1 MPEQRE
7 SQNIRLR
14 SAFTLIEL
22 LVVIAIIAILAAI
35 LFPVFSQA
43 REKARAISCL
53 SNMKQ
58 MATATMMYQQ
68 DYDEVLFFRS
78 SSATQV
84 MRTPISNSSNASR
97 WWNVIMPYIKS
108 NQLFACPSDSLPS
121 LSPDING
128 VDDIKRSYIANT
140 APEELS
146 DAAVADPVETI
157 VVTEKLDYIGNQ
169 TTTPNTSSWI
179 GAFNGEMSLNPA
191 LNGVAVRHQ
200 GGMNCSFF
208 DGHARWTRL
217 EVVVASRELSGC
229 QLMHD
234 YPTVTLCDASIP
246 GCLSIGPN
254 NICNAFIPYSN

>member
-1 MPEQRE
+1 MN
-7 SQNIRLR
+7 SQYSNS
-14 SAFTLIEL
+14 SAQQSRYSGFTLIEL

-58 MATATMMYQQ
+58 IATVTLMYQQ
-68 DYDEVLFFRS
+68 DYDEVLFFRT
-78 SSATQV
+78 SSATQI
-84 MRTPISNSSNASR
+84 MRTPLPNSSNAAK
-97 WWNVIMPYIKS
+97 WWNMVMPYVKS
-108 NQLFACPSDSLPS
+108 NQLFACPSDPMPT

-128 VDDIKRSYIANT
+128 IAAIKRSYIANT

-146 DAAVADPVETI
+146 DAQVSDPVETI
-157 VVTEKLDYIGNQ
+157 VVTEKLDKIGAQ
-169 TTTPNTSSWI
+169 TTPNTSSWI

-191 LNGVAVRHQ
+191 INGVATWHQ

-208 DGHARWTRL
+208 DGHAKWMRL
-217 EVVVASRELSGC
+217 EAVVASRQLSGC

-234 YPTVTLCDASIP
+234 NPTTTLCDASVA
-246 GCLSIGPN
+246 GCTSTGAN
-254 NICNAFIPYSN
+254 NICNTFIPY